1 MEHLEKVV
9 HMVQVEVVELLDKM
23 VLYLVVVV
31 LLEQVVQLVQVEVVV

>member
-1 MEHLEKVV
+1 
-9 HMVQVEVVELLDKM
+9 MVQVEVVELLDKM